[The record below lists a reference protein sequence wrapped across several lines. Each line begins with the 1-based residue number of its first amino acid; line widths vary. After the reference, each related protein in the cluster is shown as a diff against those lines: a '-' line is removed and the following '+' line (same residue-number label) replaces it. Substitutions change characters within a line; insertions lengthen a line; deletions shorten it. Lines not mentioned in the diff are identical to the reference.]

1 MLDHP
6 FRTMRELIDARKPIL
21 HMLAADAA
29 LTEASRLMSAH
40 AVDGL
45 VVVGTD
51 GLVGVLSA
59 RNFAS
64 LPTRFPDA
72 ALCQLRVA
80 DAMDATTIHAD
91 LATTVAEA
99 LAMLPEFGL
108 DHLPVVA
115 GGRVVDLLSRSA
127 LLAELVRHHAEV
139 IRDIRLQWKIMHLQ
153 GTYSC

>member
-1 MLDHP
+1 MLERP
-6 FRTMRELIDARKPIL
+6 FRTMRELIDLRKPII
-21 HMLAADAA
+21 HVLAADAA

-45 VVVGTD
+45 VIVD
-51 GLVGVLSA
+51 GDALVGVLSA

-64 LPTRFPDA
+64 LPARYPDA
-72 ALCQLRVA
+72 APRDLRVG
-80 DAMDATTIHAD
+80 DAMDATSIHAD
-91 LATTVAEA
+91 LDTIVPEA